1 MGLLD
6 RLAGVELREQGHD
19 LRELALKYGSVPG
32 VSVTA
37 FITGSSAPAA
47 LRSAQLALP
56 PGVFPFAVR
65 CLGHEELARRKVGD
79 LVILDV
85 PQLDDLRPAVRSL
98 A

>member
-1 MGLLD
+1 MLSLL
-6 RLAGVELREQGHD
+6 RSLPLSLGGA
-19 LRELALKYGSVPG
+19 A
-32 VSVTA
+32 
-37 FITGSSAPAA
+37 SSRSCSCGFSASFFPAA